1 MAAYKKHIY
10 WIDPTVHG
18 GALAELRKDKKRIHK
33 AKHTP
38 CESLYPRREFVLVE
52 PRVWDLRCMRQ
63 GSWYR
68 GSCRNGQSLL
78 VTNQPL
84 NEFPLWGTVTLEP
97 FDPPR
102 TARDEDVVEIL
113 SDKSLLEFLPEGWGL
128 FSTWEVQAIE
138 SYLASEG
145 VERSLEQVF
154 TYYTANH
161 LNFVF
166 PRFFVRNSHG
176 VVIPYSIQK
185 TALVCSAC
193 VEIFGILGEGHPQ
206 KFLAP
211 CPGLKY
217 VKPGPGH
224 YLLVTNECTE

>member
-1 MAAYKKHIY
+1 MAGYKKYIY
-10 WIDPTVHG
+10 WLDPTVHG
-18 GALAELRKDKKRIHK
+18 SALAEFRKDKKRLYK

-52 PRVWDLRCMRQ
+52 PRVWDLRCRRQ

-68 GSCRNGQSLL
+68 ASHRNGQSLL
-78 VTNQPL
+78 VTNDPL
-84 NEFPLWGTVTLEP
+84 KEFFLCGTVTLEP

-113 SDKSLLEFLPEGWGL
+113 SDRCTSEILPDGWGL

-138 SYLASEG
+138 SYLASQGIE
-145 VERSLEQVF
+145 LPLQQVF
-154 TYYTANH
+154 AYYTANH

-166 PRFFVRNSHG
+166 PRFFLPNRQG
-176 VVIPYSIQK
+176 PVIPYSIQK

-193 VEIFGILGEGHPQ
+193 VEIFGILGANYPE
-206 KFLAP
+206 KYLVP

-217 VKPGPGH
+217 VKPAPGH
-224 YLLVTNECTE
+224 YLRVTNERTL